1 MKGCEWEQVLAG
13 SPWENEE
20 LTSVTKQTLEHGV
33 LPIPLLFHSSTGKLI
48 EPWVL
53 TEGPA
58 PVFSDCPHFLSHRML
73 GDDKE
78 LAPKRAQAAAS
89 PFILN

>member
-1 MKGCEWEQVLAG
+1 MGTGIGRKPMED
-13 SPWENEE
+13 EE

-33 LPIPLLFHSSTGKLI
+33 LPIPFLFHSSTGKLT
-48 EPWVL
+48 ESWVL

-58 PVFSDCPHFLSHRML
+58 PIFSDCSHFLSHGML
-73 GDDKE
+73 EDDKE

-89 PFILN
+89 FLPSFSTE